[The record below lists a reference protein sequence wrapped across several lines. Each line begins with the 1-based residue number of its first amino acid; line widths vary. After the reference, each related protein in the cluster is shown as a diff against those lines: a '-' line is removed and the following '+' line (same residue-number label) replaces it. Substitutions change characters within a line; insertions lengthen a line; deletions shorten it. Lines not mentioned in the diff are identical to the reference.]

1 MKCLGNSWNHSLP
14 HARAGRSI
22 FVLAA
27 CAFVWIGLLTSSLA
41 HDREPGVVASV
52 VRPAHPVLI
61 RNQHSPMLRVMIDVP
76 TGQTARLTSLEFAM
90 NGTDDLNDIEAIQ
103 LFGAAK
109 QECL

>member
-61 RNQHSPMLRVMIDVP
+61 RNQHSPMLRVMRLARGGSRDAVP
-76 TGQTARLTSLEFAM
+76 SSLDHRLNGKGRSNTMVCRPTSLP
-90 NGTDDLNDIEAIQ
+90 LWI
-103 LFGAAK
+103 
-109 QECL
+109 